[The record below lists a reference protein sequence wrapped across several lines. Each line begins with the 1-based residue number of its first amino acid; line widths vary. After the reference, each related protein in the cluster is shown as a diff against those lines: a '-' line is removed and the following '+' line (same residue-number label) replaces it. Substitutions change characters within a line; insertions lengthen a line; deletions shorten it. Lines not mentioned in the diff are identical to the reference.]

1 MLNKKFSRILS
12 LAIALVMVFSVIP
25 MQSFAAEQLPSVGLE
40 SKDNVS
46 LTLNKAVDATWNY
59 EQFKKDIFEKCLRLT
74 GDVQGLTYS
83 DFKYEYKILNGLG
96 VDDGILSGLYYDIST
111 EVIPQDKGKTY
122 RYLNKG
128 GEFTVKVSIPESS
141 NYQGAQAVFKI
152 KVNTADPY
160 AYELKVNK
168 DFNRNFVLG
177 FDKNGEFNYEKLR
190 QDIYSR
196 VIADDNDS
204 RFVSYDN
211 AKITYQILN
220 GLGVDDQILSGFY
233 YDFEQP
239 HLDADA
245 GGTYRYLYKGGD
257 FNIKIAIPAA
267 EDRRASEAVV
277 KVHVDV
283 DERVSSNVILK
294 DSQMDYTKDK
304 ESVKDVIF
312 NSIPMFNSKLPENVT
327 KSDFKFEYKALV
339 MLAGG
344 TPGLT
349 YEWAPLEG
357 GNGPAS
363 TYYNPI
369 GSGTFEIRVKF
380 LGNEKYEP
388 SSWAYAKITINPTEV
403 NASFTT
409 DNMYL
414 DEKLPDNYIATDIDD
429 SFTKYEVFSKVEN
442 DDVTI
447 FIDTPAGLNP
457 TLDFAAN
464 IPFNDVLIKI
474 FGIDRILS
482 ADEIYYRR
490 GLSRDELV
498 TLLTNDLFI
507 SFAKNSYNI
516 DSEALE
522 LILAEV
528 NKLPENVNHV
538 WFKIGKPSKPGAYNS
553 VAVIAKENYKTAVA
567 TQTFNIRFRSK
578 GVKLQWMQ
586 NKSELNIISANNFDF
601 SAVVT
606 KNGYVQDSSH
616 VKYIYTGISLT
627 KGIYISTKN
636 PPRSAGIYTQ
646 TAYTGIKGRYAFPKT
661 RTFIIG
667 L

>member
-1 MLNKKFSRILS
+1 MLNKKFSRIMS
-12 LAIALVMVFSVIP
+12 LVIALIMAFSVIP
-25 MQSFAAEQLPSVGLE
+25 MQSFAAQQLPSVGLE

-46 LTLNKAVDATWNY
+46 LTLNKAVDESWNY
-59 EQFKKDIFEKCLRLT
+59 EQFKKDIFDNCLRLT
-74 GDVQGLTYS
+74 GDVKGLKYS

-96 VDDGILSGLYYDIST
+96 IDDQILSGLYYDIST
-111 EVIPQDKGKTY
+111 EVVPQDKGKTY

-141 NYQGAQAVFKI
+141 NYQGAETVFKI

-160 AYELKVNK
+160 AYELKINK
-168 DFNRNFVLG
+168 DFNKNFVLG
-177 FDKNGEFNYEKLR
+177 YNKVGEFNYEKLR
-190 QDIYSR
+190 QDIYSA
-196 VIADDNDS
+196 VISADNDS
-204 RFVSYDN
+204 NFVSYDN

-239 HLDADA
+239 HLDADK
-245 GGTYRYLYKGGD
+245 GGTYHYLYQGGD
-257 FNIKIAIPAA
+257 FNVKIAIPAS
-267 EDRRASEAVV
+267 ENRRASEVVV
-277 KVHVDV
+277 KVHVDI
-283 DERVSSNVILK
+283 DKRVSSNVILK

-304 ESVKDVIF
+304 ENVKDVIF

-327 KSDFKFEYKALV
+327 KNDFKFEYKALV
-339 MLAGG
+339 ILAGG
-344 TPGLT
+344 TPGLN
-349 YEWAPLEG
+349 YEWSPLEG

-363 TYYNPI
+363 TYYKPI
-369 GSGTFEIRVKF
+369 GSGTFEVRVKF
-380 LGNEKYEP
+380 MGNEKYEP
-388 SSWAYAKITINPTEV
+388 SDWAYAKITINPTEV
-403 NASFTT
+403 NADFTT
-409 DNMYL
+409 NNMYL
-414 DEKLPDNYIATDIDD
+414 DEKLPENYITTDIDD
-429 SFTKYEVFSKVEN
+429 SFTKYEIFTSVKDN
-442 DDVTI
+442 DVTI
-447 FIDTPAGLNP
+447 FIDTPEGLNE

-474 FGIDRILS
+474 FGISNILS

-516 DSEALE
+516 DAQALN
-522 LILAEV
+522 LILAQV
-528 NKLPENVNHV
+528 NELPANVNHV
-538 WFKIGKPSKPGAYNS
+538 WFKIGKPTKPGTYNS
-553 VAVIAKENYKTAVA
+553 VAVVAKENYKTAVA
-567 TQTFNIRFRSK
+567 SQKFDIRFRSK

-586 NKSELNIISANNFDF
+586 NKSELNVLTAKNFDF

-627 KGIYISTKN
+627 GGIYISTKN

-646 TAYTGIKGRYAFPKT
+646 TAYTSIGGRYAFPKT